1 MDVLEPDRWSTE
13 KPGNAFPSP
22 IEPRPRECPEPL
34 FKEVSEWW
42 EDVVSLSIGPLLVDL
57 LRRGLVVLIR
67 LSIWSY
73 TGVLNQPEVRK
84 EVGRRAISPFMALK
98 ALYSVTSS
106 QIATK
111 RSLRVADVRLLSRET
126 TRLTFDSICLISPM

>member
-1 MDVLEPDRWSTE
+1 MWIDEGWSIDVLEFDRWSTE
-13 KPGNAFPSP
+13 KPEIAFPSP

-42 EDVVSLSIGPLLVDL
+42 EDVVSLSTGPLLVDL

-73 TGVLNQPEVRK
+73 TGVLNQPGVCMEA
-84 EVGRRAISPFMALK
+84 GR
-98 ALYSVTSS
+98 
-106 QIATK
+106 
-111 RSLRVADVRLLSRET
+111 
-126 TRLTFDSICLISPM
+126 